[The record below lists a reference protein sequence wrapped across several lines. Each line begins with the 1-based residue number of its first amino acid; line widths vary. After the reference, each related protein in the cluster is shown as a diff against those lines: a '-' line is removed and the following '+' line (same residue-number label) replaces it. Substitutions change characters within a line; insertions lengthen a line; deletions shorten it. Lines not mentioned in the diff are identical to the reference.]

1 MRYESNRYRKRKEFN
16 EISDLNSK
24 QQNIK
29 YVVAKVNK
37 TDIIIKLIFLETDW
51 FSINSVT
58 VGGGGAG

>member
-1 MRYESNRYRKRKEFN
+1 MRYESNRYRRKKEFT

-37 TDIIIKLIFLETDW
+37 SDIIIKLIFLETDW
-51 FSINSVT
+51 ISINST
-58 VGGGGAG
+58 IIGGG